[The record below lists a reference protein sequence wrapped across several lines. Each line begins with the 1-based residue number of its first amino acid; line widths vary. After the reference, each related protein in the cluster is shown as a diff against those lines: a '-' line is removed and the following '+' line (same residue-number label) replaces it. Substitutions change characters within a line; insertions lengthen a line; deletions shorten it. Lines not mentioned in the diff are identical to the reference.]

1 MTQIMQYWITT
12 SQQLRDVYY
21 LELHSEIERN

>member
-12 SQQLRDVYY
+12 IQQLRDVYY
-21 LELHSEIERN
+21 LELRSEVERN